1 MARPVEF
8 DENKVLTNAM
18 EQFWKEG
25 YEASSVQ
32 KLLDCTGINRGTLY
46 NSFGDKDTFFKS
58 CVDQYNKTVSIQI
71 AASLNNDKLN
81 AWDAVAAFFD
91 EAVLSVSNK
100 HRSMGCLLVNSL
112 CESINY
118 DKDIKKMIRSSLAS
132 IRKALLRR
140 LKEAHKK
147 GKVKKGVS
155 AEFAADVL
163 MNALHGIRV
172 NSRDGK
178 NAKQLKELAKYSIF
192 CTAGN
197 QPSNCHGLQISYT
210 DALQSQ
216 SCRLCIRSSR

>member
-58 CVDQYNKTVSIQI
+58 CVGQYNQIVYTQI
-71 AASLNNDKLN
+71 AVSLKNDQLN
-81 AWDAVAAFFD
+81 AWDAIAAFFD
-91 EAVLSVSNK
+91 EAVIDVSNK
-100 HRSMGCLLVNSL
+100 HRRMGCLLVNSL

-118 DKDIKKMIRSSLAS
+118 DRNMKKIVRSSLAL
-132 IRKALLRR
+132 IRKALAAR
-140 LKEAHKK
+140 LEEAHKN

-155 AEFAADVL
+155 VELAAEVL
-163 MNALHGIRV
+163 MNTLHGIRV

-178 NAKQLKELAKYSIF
+178 NAKQLKELVNFSMASLKK
-192 CTAGN
+192 
-197 QPSNCHGLQISYT
+197 
-210 DALQSQ
+210 
-216 SCRLCIRSSR
+216 

>member
-18 EQFWKEG
+18 EQFWREG

-58 CVDQYNKTVSIQI
+58 CIDQYSKIIDQQI
-71 AASLNNDKLN
+71 ESSLKNLKLN
-81 AWDAVAAFFD
+81 PWDAINAYFE
-91 EAVLSVSNK
+91 EAVLNISNR

-118 DKDIKKMIRSSLAS
+118 DKDMKKVVRGSLSS
-132 IRKALLRR
+132 IRKAIVAQ
-140 LKEAHKK
+140 LKEAQSK
-147 GKVKKGVS
+147 GKLRKGVTV
-155 AEFAADVL
+155 EFAADVL
-163 MNALHGIRV
+163 MNTLHGVRV

-178 NAKQLKELAKYSIF
+178 NSKQLKELIAYSID
-192 CTAGN
+192 
-197 QPSNCHGLQISYT
+197 SLKK
-210 DALQSQ
+210 
-216 SCRLCIRSSR
+216 

>member
-1 MARPVEF
+1 
-8 DENKVLTNAM
+8 M

-32 KLLDCTGINRGTLY
+32 KLLDCTNINRGTLY

-58 CVDQYNKTVSIQI
+58 CVDQNNKRSDKHILDSLKKNKGSEWDDI
-71 AASLNNDKLN
+71 AAY
-81 AWDAVAAFFD
+81 FD
-91 EAVLSVSNK
+91 ETVVNVSNK

-118 DKDIKKMIRSSLAS
+118 DRDMKKVVRSSLS
-132 IRKALLRR
+132 TIRKALLVR

-163 MNALHGIRV
+163 VNSLHGIRV

-178 NAKQLKELAKYSIF
+178 NAKQLKELAKFAINS
-192 CTAGN
+192 
-197 QPSNCHGLQISYT
+197 LKK
-210 DALQSQ
+210 
-216 SCRLCIRSSR
+216 